1 MVNDVI
7 QADRLCIKVWSRKSG
22 NRYPA
27 FYIGKSV
34 RFHYPGTKVQELKAY
49 LQ

>member
-1 MVNDVI
+1 MY
-7 QADRLCIKVWSRKSG
+7 KSMEQEIW